1 MAHITID
8 GREYEVEGGDNLLAA
23 ALAAGVGIPYFCW
36 HPALGSAGACRQ
48 CAVKQYKDADD
59 HKGRLVMACMTP
71 VQDGARFSVEDAEAQ
86 AFRRSVIEWLMT
98 NHPHDCPVCDEGGE
112 CHLQDITV
120 MTGHVY
126 RRYRFHKRTHC
137 NQDLGPF
144 VAHEMNRCITC
155 YRCVR
160 FYRDYAGGT
169 DLDAFATR
177 NRVYFGRAQDG
188 VLESPFAGNLV
199 EVCPT
204 GVFTDKTL
212 ARHYTRKW
220 DLQSAPSLCVHCGT
234 GCNTFVGER
243 YGTVRRISNRHHPE
257 VNGWFLCDRGRFGYE
272 HANAPER
279 LTTPRLGRG
288 EAQRPVA
295 AEQALAAVRG
305 ARLLGIGS
313 PRASLEANHALRTLV
328 GAENFSPGFSAAQL
342 HLARQAAALL
352 QAPPAR
358 PLSLAGLA
366 QADAVIVLGEDV
378 MQTAP
383 RLALTLLQARRSAA
397 FAGADGLDIPR
408 WQDVSV
414 RDATPGV
421 QSPLVVITPVPGMLD
436 AVATQALRL
445 APDEIATLIRT
456 VAKQLAKP
464 AAKGDGHAKELAA
477 LLRAAR
483 RPAVVTG
490 IAQGSV
496 EVLAAAAELARA
508 LARRCPEAGFVCAL
522 PECNTLGAAL
532 FEGPSVEAL
541 LARVGE
547 GGADTLVVVENDL
560 SRRVSAAQLAEARS
574 RAEQII
580 AIDVLAHDAT
590 RLADVV
596 LPAASF
602 AEDTGTLVNYEGRA
616 QRRHAAMP
624 PAGEARASWRWLTAL
639 GEVLGRSTAF
649 ENLAAVT
656 DDLAASVPVFAA
668 LRTSAKVSARAIPR
682 QSQRYSGRTAM
693 SAHRSVFEPPPPRD
707 GDSPLVFSME
717 GDQRAA
723 PAGLEPRYW
732 RPGWNSPQAG
742 VFMQRELAGLKPSGD
757 TGVLLFDAGMAVDAE
772 APAKDITVTGTLLA
786 VPVHHVF
793 GSEELSAR
801 APAVAS
807 LAPAPYVVMNARV
820 AAQYGCVEG
829 GSAVVEVDGAR
840 HALPVR
846 IDALADGVVGLPI
859 GVGALRGLSLPA
871 SVRLEAT

>member
-8 GREYEVEGGDNLLAA
+8 GREFEIDDGDNLLAA
-23 ALAAGVGIPYFCW
+23 MLAVGVDIPYFCW

-71 VQDGARFSVEDAEAQ
+71 VQDGARFSIEDAEAQ

-112 CHLQDITV
+112 CHLQDMTV

-126 RRYRFHKRTHC
+126 RRYRFHKRTHR

-144 VAHEMNRCITC
+144 VAHEMNRCIAC

-243 YGTVRRISNRHHPE
+243 YGTVRRIGNRHHPE

-288 EAQRPVA
+288 DAQRRLA
-295 AEQALAAVRG
+295 AEEALAAARG

-313 PRASLEANHALRTLV
+313 PRASLEANHVLRTLV
-328 GAENFSPGFSAAQL
+328 GAENFSPGFSAAELQ
-342 HLARQAAALL
+342 LARQAVALL

-358 PLSLAGLA
+358 RLSLAGLA
-366 QADAVIVLGEDV
+366 QADAVVVLGEDM

-383 RLALTLLQARRSAA
+383 RLALSLLQARRSAA
-397 FAGADGLDIPR
+397 LAGADGLDIPR

-436 AVATQALRL
+436 GAATQALRL
-445 APDEIATLIRT
+445 APREIAALTRAT
-456 VAKQLAKP
+456 AKQLERPTA
-464 AAKGDGHAKELAA
+464 GSDGRAKELAA
-477 LLRAAR
+477 LLGGAR

-490 IAQGSV
+490 IAQGSA

-508 LARRCPEAGFVCAL
+508 LAQRCPEAGFVCAL

-541 LARVGE
+541 LARLGE

-560 SRRVSAAQLAEARS
+560 TRRVGAAQLAEAR
-574 RAEQII
+574 AWAAQIV
-580 AIDVLAHDAT
+580 AIDMLAHDTT

-596 LPAASF
+596 LPTGSF

-639 GEVLGRSTAF
+639 GEVLGRSMAL

-656 DDLAASVPVFAA
+656 DHLAASLPVFAA
-668 LRTSAKVSARAIPR
+668 LRSSFNAAKQAIPR

-732 RPGWNSPQAG
+732 RPGWNSPQVG
-742 VFMQRELAGLKPSGD
+742 MFMQRELAGLKPSGD
-757 TGVLLFDAGMAVDAE
+757 TGVLLFDGRAAVKMKLHATDNTPAE
-772 APAKDITVTGTLLA
+772 ALLA
-786 VPVHHVF
+786 VAVHHLF

-801 APAVAS
+801 APAVAM

-820 AAQYGCVEG
+820 AAQYGCAEG
-829 GSAVVEVDGAR
+829 DSAVVEVAGAR

-859 GVGALRGLSLPA
+859 GIGPLRGLSLPA
-871 SVRLEAT
+871 PVRLEAT

>member
-8 GREYEVEGGDNLLAA
+8 GREFEVKGGDNLLAA
-23 ALAAGVGIPYFCW
+23 ALAAGVDIPYFCW

-59 HKGRLVMACMTP
+59 HKGQLVMACMTP

-112 CHLQDITV
+112 CHLQDMTV

-126 RRYRFHKRTHC
+126 RRYRFHKRTHR

-144 VAHEMNRCITC
+144 VAHEMNRCIAC

-188 VLESPFAGNLV
+188 VLDSPFAGNLV

-243 YGTVRRISNRHHPE
+243 YGMVRRIGNRHHPE

-272 HANAPER
+272 HANVPER

-288 EAQRPVA
+288 DAQQPVA
-295 AEQALAAVRG
+295 AAEALAAARG

-313 PRASLEANHALRTLV
+313 PRASLEANHVLRTLV
-328 GAENFSPGFSAAQL
+328 GAENFSPGFSAAELQ
-342 HLARQAAALL
+342 LARQAVALL
-352 QAPPAR
+352 QALPAR

-366 QADAVIVLGEDV
+366 QADAVVVLGEDM

-383 RLALTLLQARRSAA
+383 RLALSLLQARRSAA
-397 FAGADGLDIPR
+397 LAGADGLDIPR

-436 AVATQALRL
+436 GAATQALRL
-445 APDEIATLIRT
+445 EPREIAALTRAT
-456 VAKQLAKP
+456 ANQLERPTA
-464 AAKGDGHAKELAA
+464 GNDGHAMELAA
-477 LLRAAR
+477 LLRGAR

-490 IAQGSV
+490 IAQGSA
-496 EVLAAAAELARA
+496 EVVAAAAELARA
-508 LARRCPEAGFVCAL
+508 LAQRCPEAGFVCAL

-560 SRRVSAAQLAEARS
+560 TRRVSAAQLAAARA
-574 RAEQII
+574 RVAQIVV
-580 AIDVLAHDAT
+580 IDMLAHDTT

-596 LPAASF
+596 LPTGSF

-624 PAGEARASWRWLTAL
+624 PAGEARATWRWLTAL
-639 GEVLGRSTAF
+639 GEALGRSLAF

-656 DDLAASVPVFAA
+656 DDLAASLPVFAA
-668 LRTSAKVSARAIPR
+668 LRSSFNAAKQAIPR

-693 SAHRSVFEPPPPRD
+693 SADRSVFEPPPPRD

-732 RPGWNSPQAG
+732 RPGWNSLQAG
-742 VFMQRELAGLKPSGD
+742 MFMQREVAGLKSPGD
-757 TGVLLFDAGMAVDAE
+757 TGVLLFDGSAAVEVKLHVTDNTPAGA
-772 APAKDITVTGTLLA
+772 LLA
-786 VPVHHVF
+786 VPVHHLF
-793 GSEELSAR
+793 GSEELSAC
-801 APAVAS
+801 APAVAT

-820 AAQYGCVEG
+820 AAQYGCAEG
-829 GSAVVEVDGAR
+829 VSAVVEVAGAR

-846 IDALADGVVGLPI
+846 IDALADGVVGLPVGI
-859 GVGALRGLSLPA
+859 GLLRGLHLPA
-871 SVRLEAT
+871 PVRLEVT